1 MLTGEQTHTPQSQS
15 AFTDT
20 VGRYFPDSVV
30 EKLAVEARKIAPQV
44 FEAHRA
50 LGEDMPLNGH
60 GKDIP
65 DPPFSIEES
74 KKLVIDAFRA
84 FDEDL
89 AARAEKIINDPR
101 RCVLRDLDSL
111 GPKDIRQM
119 QCQPAETEDNPG
131 KFAVVR
137 LDYDGTIND
146 AVYLAHEV
154 GHAIADEMVRKAEF
168 KHDDTKAHMHEI
180 QSHLLQH
187 AMYDHLSKHDDP
199 AVRQGA
205 EKHFALE
212 MTRYLYHLPV
222 GLAAQDE
229 QPEQVFS
236 DWLGENWRDYD
247 AATEIADKNA
257 AAAQGDKKAQERLDD
272 RKDFMHAHPLG
283 AIMGLALYKH
293 IQQPENAAQKQD
305 VIASLM
311 GKNGPTRITDV
322 LDAAGV
328 DNAAKLD
335 TLAKNTM
342 SGIAAS
348 VPGLKSA
355 VLESSFIAG
364 GNDAPATVSK
374 NEKKGPALTARS

>member
-1 MLTGEQTHTPQSQS
+1 MPNGEQTHAPQNLS

-20 VGRYFPDSVV
+20 AGTYFPDTVV
-30 EKLAVEARKIAPQV
+30 KAVTSAGVAIAHDM

-50 LGEDMPLNGH
+50 LESDMPLNGH
-60 GKDIP
+60 GKNIP
-65 DPPFSIEES
+65 DPPFSIEDS

-89 AARAEKIINDPR
+89 AARAEKIINDKK

-131 KFAVVR
+131 TFAVVR

-154 GHAIADEMVRKAEF
+154 GHAIADEMVRNAEF

-212 MTRYLYHLPV
+212 MARYLYHLPV
-222 GLAAQDE
+222 GLAAQDG

-247 AATEIADKNA
+247 AATEIADKNT
-257 AAAQGDKKAQERLDD
+257 AAAQGDKK
-272 RKDFMHAHPLG
+272 
-283 AIMGLALYKH
+283 
-293 IQQPENAAQKQD
+293 
-305 VIASLM
+305 S
-311 GKNGPTRITDV
+311 
-322 LDAAGV
+322 AG
-328 DNAAKLD
+328 
-335 TLAKNTM
+335 T
-342 SGIAAS
+342 
-348 VPGLKSA
+348 
-355 VLESSFIAG
+355 AG
-364 GNDAPATVSK
+364 
-374 NEKKGPALTARS
+374 